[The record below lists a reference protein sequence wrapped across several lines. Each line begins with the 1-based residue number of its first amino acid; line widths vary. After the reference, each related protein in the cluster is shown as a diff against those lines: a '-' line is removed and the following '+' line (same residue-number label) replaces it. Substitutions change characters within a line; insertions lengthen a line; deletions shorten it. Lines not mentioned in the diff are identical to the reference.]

1 MAFTLEQTRYFMGM
15 YPIANGSFDAGDCGL
30 FMGIYAFSLVIH
42 VDVGGELTL
51 SGASTRT
58 LTAYRTPSGGLV
70 LSGDAETVLTAHRS
84 LGGSLTPSGAVSAA
98 MLYFVSLGG
107 ELELTGN
114 IQAANPAWLMIDDTL
129 VWMGEWDET
138 YGYSINDVVLYQTE
152 AAAAWHVF
160 VSKAG
165 HNVGHI
171 PTTSP
176 EYWRRLYQE
185 KWL

>member
-1 MAFTLEQTRYFMGM
+1 MAFTLEQTRYFVNML
-15 YPIANGSFDAGDCGL
+15 PIASSSFRTGDCGL
-30 FMGIYAFSLVIH
+30 FMGIYTFGLVMH
-42 VDVGGELTL
+42 VDVGGELIL
-51 SGASTRT
+51 SGAATRA

-70 LSGDAETVLTAHRS
+70 LSGDAGTVLTAYRS
-84 LGGSLTPSGAVSAA
+84 LGGSLIPTGAVTPA
-98 MLYFVSLGG
+98 MCYDVSIGG
-107 ELELTGN
+107 ELELSGS

-129 VWMGEWDET
+129 VWMGEWDAVHS
-138 YGYSINDVVLYQTE
+138 YDINDVVLYRI
-152 AAAAWHVF
+152 AATAAWHVF

-185 KWL
+185 KWV